1 MKNSKKL
8 LNILK
13 FLIVI
18 FGISIFAIYPYLN
31 NRIFYAHDLPYHLN
45 RILSITENIKNGDF
59 LSLIHSR
66 VLNNLGYAN
75 GLFYPQIFMYI
86 PAILMAITGIHV
98 LTVYKMFL
106 IIITFFTF
114 LAMYYSVK
122 NIFGKKSIAFLSGL
136 LYTFSLYRLTDIYV
150 RGALGELLSF
160 IFIPIIIYG
169 LYEIIFAENEK
180 WWITVFGICGLAY
193 SHLLSFVLIIPFI
206 LIICLLNIDKI
217 FKDKKKLKNLILA
230 AVFSILITIAFFGP
244 MLEQKVTYRFNIDNN
259 TVDSPEELKNRANSL
274 SMTLNSKVIGG
285 YATNSSE
292 DAGCMSEGIGIILI
306 IFAGAFILRNGLNYK
321 ENRFEIQLYII
332 GLVTLFMTTK
342 LFPWDKLNYINII
355 QFPFRLNIFSTVV
368 FSIIGANTIYEIFG
382 RKDEFV
388 KLICVMVLIFNSYI
402 LGETNINFNSVRFF
416 TYEGLVEGVD
426 QEIASKEY
434 LPEETSLEDLTD
446 CTLYNI
452 NNKEEKIDFNQIGN
466 KIEFE
471 YKASEYDMQ
480 LNIPLIY
487 YKGYSAKIEKEN
499 GEIEKLEV
507 SKNEENGFVLV
518 KGNKELSGKITV
530 KYSLTVIQIISYIIS
545 GISFIL
551 LILLITYKNLKKREN
566 NK

>member
-1 MKNSKKL
+1 MKNSKKV
-8 LNILK
+8 LNVLK
-13 FLIVI
+13 VLIVI
-18 FGISIFAIYPYLN
+18 FGISVFAVYPYLN

-45 RILSITENIKNGDF
+45 RILSMTENIKTGDF

-75 GLFYPQIFMYI
+75 GIFYPQLFMYI

-98 LTVYKMFL
+98 LTVYKIFL

-122 NIFGKKSIAFLSGL
+122 NIFGKKSIAFFAGII
-136 LYTFSLYRLTDIYV
+136 YTFSLYRLTDIYV
-150 RGALGELLSF
+150 RGAIGELLAF
-160 IFIPIIIYG
+160 IFIPIIVYG
-169 LYEIIFAENEK
+169 LYEIIFGENKK

-217 FKDKKKLKNLILA
+217 VKDKKKLKNLIIA
-230 AVFSILITIAFFGP
+230 AILSVLITIAFFGP
-244 MLEQKVTYRFNIDNN
+244 MLEQKIAYRFHIDNN

-292 DAGCMSEGIGIILI
+292 DAGCMSEGIGIVLLLC
-306 IFAGAFILRNGLNYK
+306 AGLFILRKNLSYK

-332 GLVTLFMTTK
+332 GLITLFMTTK

-355 QFPFRLNIFSTVV
+355 QFPFRLNVFPCIT
-368 FSIIGANTIYEIFG
+368 FSIVGANTVYEIFQ
-382 RKDEFV
+382 RKDEIV
-388 KLICVMVLIFNSYI
+388 ELMCILVMLFNVYI
-402 LGETNINFNSVRFF
+402 LSNTDINFNSVRFF
-416 TYEGLVEGVD
+416 TYESLVEGVD

-434 LPEETSLEDLTD
+434 LPEETDLEELND

-452 NNKEEKIDFNQIGN
+452 NDKETKLNFNQIGN
-466 KIEFE
+466 KITFE
-471 YKASEYDMQ
+471 YENKDLDMQ
-480 LNIPLIY
+480 INIPLLY
-487 YKGYSAKIEKEN
+487 YKGYTAQIEDEN
-499 GEIEKLEV
+499 GIKTKLETT
-507 SKNEENGFVLV
+507 KNEENGFVLV
-518 KGNKELSGKITV
+518 TGDKSLSGTITV
-530 KYSLTVIQIISYIIS
+530 KYEMTIVQIICYIIS
-545 GISFIL
+545 SISIVG
-551 LILLITYKNLKKREN
+551 LIIYITKKSGRN
-566 NK
+566 